1 MTTSVPSDTR
11 AATAKQLRRLRARRL
26 ALRLSLGVGLPTL
39 LAAVYYGLLVQP
51 QYESVTSFTIQSAD
65 GAGPGNALQ
74 LLVAS
79 VPGTAG
85 RDVMLVREYIESRD
99 MLALLIRDHGW
110 VEHYADP
117 NVDWF
122 SRLAADAPFED
133 RYEYY
138 LDHIDVEHNS
148 ESGVLTLSVRAF
160 SPEKAQQFGQA
171 ILDASEHMVNELSE
185 RARRDRIELSQ
196 AEVRRAEERLSKA
209 RQELRQLQAERGDL
223 DPARSAAS
231 LLEVRSRLEGELA
244 IARAELSTL
253 SATLQPDAPQLVE
266 QRRRVAALQRQI
278 DEQSRRLSSAEG
290 DNIGDAIASFEPVVI
305 EKEFAQ
311 RAYESALTSLEL
323 ARVDAAR
330 QHRYLVRIAGP
341 SEPDDPAYPRFWYS
355 VLTVLALSF
364 ALLGIG
370 TLLVA
375 SIREHA
381 NV

>member
-26 ALRLSLGVGLPTL
+26 GLRLLLGVGVPTL
-39 LAAVYYGLLVQP
+39 LASIYYGALVQP

-74 LLVAS
+74 LLVAA
-79 VPGTAG
+79 VPGTAS
-85 RDVMLVREYIESRD
+85 RDVMLVREYVESRD
-99 MLALLIRDHGW
+99 MLALLIREHGW
-110 VEHYADP
+110 AEHYADA

-138 LDHIDVEHNS
+138 LDHIDIEHDS
-148 ESGVLTLSVRAF
+148 QSGVLTLSVRAF
-160 SPEKAQQFGQA
+160 SREKAQQLGQA
-171 ILDASEHMVNELSE
+171 ILDASERMVNELNE
-185 RARRDRIELSQ
+185 RARHDRIELSQ
-196 AEVRRAEERLSKA
+196 AEVRRAEQRLSKA
-209 RQELRQLQAERGDL
+209 RQDLRQLQAERGDL
-223 DPARSAAS
+223 DPTRSAAS
-231 LLEVRSRLEGELA
+231 LIEVRSRLESELA

-253 SATLQPDAPQLVE
+253 SATLQPDAPQVVE

-278 DEQSRRLSSAEG
+278 DEQSRRLSGADGEG
-290 DNIGDAIASFEPVVI
+290 LGDTIASFEPVVI

-341 SEPDDPAYPRFWYS
+341 SRPEDPAYPRFWYA

>member
-11 AATAKQLRRLRARRL
+11 AKTAKQLRRLRARRL
-26 ALRLSLGVGLPTL
+26 ALRLVLGVGLPTM
-39 LAAVYYGLLVQP
+39 LASIYYGGLVQP
-51 QYESVTSFTIQSAD
+51 RYESVTTFTIQSAD
-65 GAGPGNALQ
+65 GTPGTSALQ
-74 LLVAS
+74 LLVAN

-85 RDVMLVREYIESRD
+85 RDVMLVQEYAQSRD
-99 MLALLIRDHGW
+99 MLALLMREHGW
-110 VEHYADP
+110 AEHYSDP
-117 NVDWF
+117 EVDWF
-122 SRLAADAPFED
+122 SRLPADAPFED
-133 RYEYY
+133 QYEFY
-138 LDHIDVEHNS
+138 LDHLRLEHDS
-148 ESGVLTLSVRAF
+148 ASGVLTLSVQAF
-160 SPEKAQQFGQA
+160 SREKAEQLGQA
-171 ILDASEHMVNELSE
+171 ILDASEQMVNELSE
-185 RARRDRIELSQ
+185 RARNDRIELSQ
-196 AEVRRAEERLSKA
+196 TEVRRAEQRLSKA
-209 RQELRQLQAERGDL
+209 RQDLRELQAQRGDL
-223 DPARSAAS
+223 DPTRSAAS

-253 SATLQPDAPQLVE
+253 SATLQSDAPPVLE

-278 DEQSRRLSSAEG
+278 DEQNRRLSGAEG
-290 DNIGDAIASFEPVVI
+290 QGLGEAIASFEPVVI

-341 SEPDDPAYPRFWYS
+341 SRPESPAYPRFWYA

-370 TLLVA
+370 TLLIA

>member
-11 AATAKQLRRLRARRL
+11 AKTAKQLRKLRARRI
-26 ALRLSLGVGLPTL
+26 ALRLVIGVGVPTL
-39 LAAVYYGLLVQP
+39 LAALYYGTLVQP

-65 GAGPGNALQ
+65 GAGQGSPLS

-85 RDVMLVREYIESRD
+85 RDVMLVREYVESRD

-110 VEHYADP
+110 AEHYAEP
-117 NVDWF
+117 SVDYF
-122 SRLAADAPFED
+122 SRLPSDAPFED
-133 RYEYY
+133 RYEHY
-138 LDHIDVEHNS
+138 LDHVDIEHDS
-148 ESGVLTLSVRAF
+148 ESSVLTLSVRAF
-160 SPEKAQQFGQA
+160 SAAKAEELGQA
-171 ILDASEHMVNELSE
+171 ILDASERMVNELNQ
-185 RARRDRIELSQ
+185 RAQSDRIELSQ
-196 AEVRRAEERLSKA
+196 REVRLAEQRLTKA
-209 RQELRQLQAERGDL
+209 RQDLRELQAQRGDL
-223 DPARSAAS
+223 DPTRSAAS

-253 SATLQPDAPQLVE
+253 SATLQPSAPQVLE

-278 DEQSRRLSSAEG
+278 DEQTRRLSGAEG
-290 DNIGDAIASFEPVVI
+290 EGLGDAIASFEPLVI

-341 SEPDDPAYPRFWYS
+341 SRPEDPAYPRFWYA

>member
-138 LDHIDVEHNS
+138 LDHIDVEHN
-148 ESGVLTLSVRAF
+148 
-160 SPEKAQQFGQA
+160 
-171 ILDASEHMVNELSE
+171 
-185 RARRDRIELSQ
+185 
-196 AEVRRAEERLSKA
+196 
-209 RQELRQLQAERGDL
+209 
-223 DPARSAAS
+223 
-231 LLEVRSRLEGELA
+231 
-244 IARAELSTL
+244 
-253 SATLQPDAPQLVE
+253 
-266 QRRRVAALQRQI
+266 
-278 DEQSRRLSSAEG
+278 
-290 DNIGDAIASFEPVVI
+290 
-305 EKEFAQ
+305 
-311 RAYESALTSLEL
+311 
-323 ARVDAAR
+323 
-330 QHRYLVRIAGP
+330 
-341 SEPDDPAYPRFWYS
+341 
-355 VLTVLALSF
+355 
-364 ALLGIG
+364 
-370 TLLVA
+370 
-375 SIREHA
+375 
-381 NV
+381 